1 MRFSHEDIIGKRV
14 ADTIALTREGY
25 CEQRARH
32 NSEATGTGQFEGL
45 TAVKGTVDEK
55 CFRDT

>member
-1 MRFSHEDIIGKRV
+1 VRFSHEDIIGKRV

-25 CEQRARH
+25 CEEGARH

-45 TAVKGTVDEK
+45 TAVKSTVDEK
-55 CFRDT
+55 CFRNS